1 MIWVLSLVIV
11 SAIAWFA
18 WKSKAATPTEKVKEG
33 AKQAAKE
40 AKEVVIHVAEKAKK
54 VADVNNDG
62 KVDLKDVLAASDNVK
77 KEVSRQKRKYGGR
90 VKKEKK

>member
-62 KVDLKDVLAASDNVK
+62 KADLKDVLAASDNVK